1 MKRRAIAIGTRD
13 RMLVRRDDDDWQ
25 EIDLEEQV
33 EDDYPGDDQMGRA
46 RREIGMQ
53 YAADRRRFLEE
64 RDG

>member
-53 YAADRRRFLEE
+53 HAADRRRFLEE